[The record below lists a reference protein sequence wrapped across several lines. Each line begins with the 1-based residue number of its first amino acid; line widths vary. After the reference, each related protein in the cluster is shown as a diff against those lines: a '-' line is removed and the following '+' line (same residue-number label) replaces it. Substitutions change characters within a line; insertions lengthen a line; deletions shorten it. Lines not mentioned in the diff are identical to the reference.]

1 MRRRNEVQHGIC
13 MNFENVPRSQTQKAH
28 VVEFYLYET
37 SRIRISMDPGS
48 RIVIFLVFEIW
59 EDMGSDC

>member
-1 MRRRNEVQHGIC
+1 MKYHNMVYGIC

-37 SRIRISMDPGS
+37 SRIRIFMDPGS
-48 RIVIFLVFEIW
+48 RRVVF
-59 EDMGSDC
+59 